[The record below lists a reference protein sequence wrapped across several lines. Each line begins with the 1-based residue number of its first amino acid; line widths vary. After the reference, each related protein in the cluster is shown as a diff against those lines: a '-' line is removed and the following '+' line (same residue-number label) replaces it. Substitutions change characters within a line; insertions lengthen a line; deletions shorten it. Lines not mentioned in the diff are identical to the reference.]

1 MERLLAGQQD
11 SEEGEEPS
19 GNHRMKPR
27 YLGGVATVNG
37 KRRKHHYDCQTME
50 LLQRSTQI
58 QRHAD
63 IVTGQSDIF
72 VVDVKTALI
81 RHAELLLGLNEAIA
95 LLDMVCSFAHLAT
108 TQNYVRP
115 IMSDTLILKDARH
128 PMVEA
133 RKQGFVANDVYSGD
147 AGARFQLVCGGNMS
161 GKTTYIKK
169 IALIQILAQVGSF
182 VPATYA
188 AVPICDRLFTRVSTE
203 DKPECNLGTFGVE
216 MAEMNMISRCAC
228 LNPFCSFP

>member
-1 MERLLAGQQD
+1 MERLLAGHQD

-19 GNHRMKPR
+19 GNHRMKLC

-72 VVDVKTALI
+72 VVDLKTALM

-228 LNPFCSFP
+228 PNPFCSFP